1 MCAHSRSASC
11 KSTKISPSSPPFS
24 PSHSRSRSCWRALS
38 LSPSPSHVFICVR
51 KYICTIFHSHSLTFS
66 VTHTH
71 THTLSLSLSLSL
83 IHTHTHTHTHTHL
96 SFSPSLPLSTRA
108 RILSLSLQYGQPVL
122 TIAREK
128 KLIEISKILMEAGA
142 LEDLKLE
149 KIEDE

>member
-1 MCAHSRSASC
+1 MHTVEVLHANQRRSLLPALL
-11 KSTKISPSSPPFS
+11 SPPLALALPLAGGLFFS
-24 PSHSRSRSCWRALS
+24 LPLPLMFSSVYANIYVPSFTL
-38 LSPSPSHVFICVR
+38 
-51 KYICTIFHSHSLTFS
+51 THSHSLS
-66 VTHTH
+66 
-71 THTLSLSLSLSL
+71 
-83 IHTHTHTHTHTHL
+83 HTHL